1 METSG
6 FTVDMR
12 KVRERKR
19 AMVRGLVNLHLENFR
34 KSGAELVLSSGQF
47 VGPRTLGGGS
57 IGLEMAQAMRR
68 FGSRVSV
75 IERDGRLLLRED
87 EDVAEGMRA
96 LFEDE
101 SIDLVLGPRSR
112 ASPASQAMRCG

>member
-1 METSG
+1 MP
-6 FTVDMR
+6 
-12 KVRERKR
+12 
-19 AMVRGLVNLHLENFR
+19 GLAEAEPLTHIEALELDGVPEHL
-34 KSGAELVLSSGQF
+34 LV
-47 VGPRTLGGGS
+47 LGGGS
-57 IGLEMAQAMRR
+57 VGLEMAQAMRR

-75 IERDGRLLLRED
+75 IERDGRRLLRED